1 VTSTERSPI
10 SSGAIAASAGC
21 DVAAAPASLAL
32 DTPRRSALVKRLAT
46 ALVLLPVFLLIVI
59 KAPGWMFNSLVVIA
73 SGAALWELLRLFE
86 GAGRPVDRGLAMLA
100 GVTVT
105 ASFGASRLLDPHAL
119 PVFSLALA
127 VVVVLTA
134 PVWRGTPDVER
145 AANTLLAVLYVGWLL
160 GFGILLHHT
169 SPLGD
174 ELVLF
179 VVGVTWVGET
189 AAYLVGS
196 TLGRHKL
203 APVIS
208 PRKTVEGALAQVVA
222 SIAAGIALAAWLLPA
237 CGWALAVG
245 AGVLLGVIGQFGD
258 LAESA
263 IKRSVGTKDTGRLIP
278 GHGGV
283 LDRID
288 SLLFNLPAFYYFS
301 LLVACR

>member
-1 VTSTERSPI
+1 
-10 SSGAIAASAGC
+10 
-21 DVAAAPASLAL
+21 
-32 DTPRRSALVKRLAT
+32 
-46 ALVLLPVFLLIVI
+46 
-59 KAPGWMFNSLVVIA
+59 M
-73 SGAALWELLRLFE
+73 
-86 GAGRPVDRGLAMLA
+86 
-100 GVTVT
+100 
-105 ASFGASRLLDPHAL
+105 
-119 PVFSLALA
+119 
-127 VVVVLTA
+127 
-134 PVWRGTPDVER
+134 
-145 AANTLLAVLYVGWLL
+145 YVGWLL

-189 AAYLVGS
+189 AAYLGGS

-203 APVIS
+203 ASIIS
-208 PRKTVEGALAQVVA
+208 PRKTVEGAIAQVVA
-222 SIAAGIALAAWLLPA
+222 SIGTGAALGVWLLPA
-237 CGWALAVG
+237 CGSILAVG
-245 AGVLLGVIGQFGD
+245 AGALLGVIGQFGD

-301 LLVACR
+301 LLAGCQ

>member
-1 VTSTERSPI
+1 
-10 SSGAIAASAGC
+10 
-21 DVAAAPASLAL
+21 VAATPASLAL
-32 DTPRRSALVKRLAT
+32 ETPRRSALVKRLAT
-46 ALVLLPVFLLIVI
+46 AVVLLPVFLLIVI
-59 KAPGWMFNSLVVIA
+59 KAPGWMFNTLVVIA
-73 SGAALWELLRLFE
+73 SAAALWELLRLLE
-86 GAGRPVDRGLAMLA
+86 QAGRPVDRGLAMVAGLA
-100 GVTVT
+100 VTT
-105 ASFGASRLLDPHAL
+105 SFGAVRLFDPHAL
-119 PVFSLALA
+119 PVFALALA
-127 VVVVLTA
+127 VVAVLTA

-145 AANTLLAVLYVGWLL
+145 SANTLLAVMYVGWLL

-189 AAYLVGS
+189 AAYVVGS

-203 APVIS
+203 APTIS
-208 PRKTVEGALAQVVA
+208 PRKTVEGAIAQVVA
-222 SIAAGIALAAWLLPA
+222 SIGTGAALGAWLLPA
-237 CGWALAVG
+237 CGSVMAIG
-245 AGVLLGVIGQFGD
+245 AGALLGVIGQFGD

-263 IKRSVGTKDTGRLIP
+263 IKRSAGTKDTGRLIP

-301 LLVACR
+301 LLAGCQ

>member
-1 VTSTERSPI
+1 M
-10 SSGAIAASAGC
+10 
-21 DVAAAPASLAL
+21 
-32 DTPRRSALVKRLAT
+32 VKRLAS

-59 KAPGWMFNSLVVIA
+59 KAPGWMFNTLVVIA
-73 SGAALWELLRLFE
+73 SAAALWELLRLFE
-86 GAGRPVDRGLAMLA
+86 QAGRPVDRGFALVA
-100 GVTVT
+100 GLTVT
-105 ASFGASRLLDPHAL
+105 ASFGASRLLDPLAL
-119 PVFSLALA
+119 PVFALA
-127 VVVVLTA
+127 MAAVAVLTA

-145 AANTLLAVLYVGWLL
+145 AANNLLAVTYVGWLL

-169 SPLGD
+169 SPVGD
-174 ELVLF
+174 ELVLY

-203 APVIS
+203 APIIS

-222 SIAAGIALAAWLLPA
+222 SIATGAALGGWLLPS
-237 CGWALAVG
+237 CGYGFALG
-245 AGVLLGVIGQFGD
+245 AGALLGVIGQFGD

-263 IKRSVGTKDTGRLIP
+263 IKRSANIKDTGGLIP

-288 SLLFNLPAFYYFS
+288 SLLFNFPAFYYFS
-301 LLVACR
+301 LLAGCR

>member
-1 VTSTERSPI
+1 
-10 SSGAIAASAGC
+10 
-21 DVAAAPASLAL
+21 VAEAPASLAL
-32 DTPRRSALVKRLAT
+32 DAPRRSVLLKRLAT

-59 KAPGWMFNSLVVIA
+59 KAPGWMFNTLVVIA
-73 SGAALWELLRLFE
+73 SAAALGELLRLFE
-86 GAGRPVDRGLAMLA
+86 QAGRPVDRGLAIIA

-105 ASFGASRLLDPHAL
+105 ASFGASQLLDPHVL
-119 PVFSLALA
+119 PVFALTLA
-127 VVVVLTA
+127 VVAVLSA
-134 PVWRGTPDVER
+134 PVWRGAPDLER
-145 AANTLLAVLYVGWLL
+145 AANTLLTVVYVGWLL
-160 GFGILLHHT
+160 GFGILLHQT

-203 APVIS
+203 AAVTS
-208 PRKTVEGALAQVVA
+208 PRKTVEGAVAQVVA
-222 SIAAGIALAAWLLPA
+222 SIVGAVALGVWLLPA
-237 CGWALAVG
+237 CGPAPALG
-245 AGVLLGVIGQFGD
+245 AGLLLGVIGQFGD

-263 IKRSVGTKDTGRLIP
+263 IKRSVGTKDAGRLIP
-278 GHGGV
+278 GHGGL

-301 LLVACR
+301 LLAGCR